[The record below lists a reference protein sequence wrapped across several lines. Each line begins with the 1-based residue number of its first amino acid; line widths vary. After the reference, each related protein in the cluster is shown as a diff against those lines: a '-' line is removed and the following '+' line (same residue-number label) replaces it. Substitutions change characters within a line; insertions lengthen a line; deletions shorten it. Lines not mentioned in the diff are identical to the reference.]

1 MSRRAIGKI
10 VFEYDIAEH
19 EETEDL
25 SKDELVSYFLDT
37 MVDDICDTVILICDT
52 VISGQQL
59 KWRFCNV
66 GGWWYSITMDEMT
79 EFEQAMADV
88 LDYGM
93 EVIDNLTPE
102 QMEKLKEIFGE
113 D

>member
-1 MSRRAIGKI
+1 M
-10 VFEYDIAEH
+10 
-19 EETEDL
+19 
-25 SKDELVSYFLDT
+25 DEL
-37 MVDDICDTVILICDT
+37 
-52 VISGQQL
+52 
-59 KWRFCNV
+59 N
-66 GGWWYSITMDEMT
+66 

>member
-1 MSRRAIGKI
+1 MTS
-10 VFEYDIAEH
+10 
-19 EETEDL
+19 
-25 SKDELVSYFLDT
+25 
-37 MVDDICDTVILICDT
+37 LICDIA
-52 VISGQQL
+52 ISDQQL

-66 GGWWYSITMDEMT
+66 SGWWYSITMDELN